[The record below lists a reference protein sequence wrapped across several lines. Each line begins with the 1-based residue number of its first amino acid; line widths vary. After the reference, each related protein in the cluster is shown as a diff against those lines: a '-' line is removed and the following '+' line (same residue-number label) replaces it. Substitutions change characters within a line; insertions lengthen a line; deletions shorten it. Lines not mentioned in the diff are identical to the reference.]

1 MQCEM
6 TTVDIVVDVRTEHRM
21 KSPTGIVALV
31 VGDSKSHVD
40 MFQCEFN
47 LMIKWLSW

>member
-1 MQCEM
+1 M
-6 TTVDIVVDVRTEHRM
+6 TIMANVVDVRTEHKM
-21 KSPTGIVALV
+21 KSPTGIITLV

-47 LMIKWLSW
+47 LMVK

>member
-1 MQCEM
+1 M
-6 TTVDIVVDVRTEHRM
+6 TIMAIVVDVRTEQRM
-21 KSPTGIVALV
+21 KSPTETIDLV